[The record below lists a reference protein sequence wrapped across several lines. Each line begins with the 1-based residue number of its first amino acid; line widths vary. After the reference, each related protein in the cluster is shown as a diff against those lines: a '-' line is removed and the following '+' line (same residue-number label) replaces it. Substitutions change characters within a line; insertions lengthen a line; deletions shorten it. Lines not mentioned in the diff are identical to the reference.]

1 MVMNVSNRLKV
12 LRAEH
17 RLSQMDTATRAAI
30 SHNRYWR
37 IENGYTE
44 PTDAERAALAA
55 VFGVVVGRVFPRRKA
70 A

>member
-1 MVMNVSNRLKV
+1 MMNTGNRLRL

-17 RLSQMDTATRAAI
+17 RLSQYAAAVAAGV

-44 PTDAERAALAA
+44 PTDAERAKLAG
-55 VFGVVVGRVFPRRKA
+55 VFGVSVSRAFPRRKA